1 MIIVLPNEIIMEI
14 QIVVKIFKTTLKII
28 ENIGTILVMTII

>member
-1 MIIVLPNEIIMEI
+1 MIIVLPNRIIIEI

-28 ENIGTILVMTII
+28 ENIGIILVMTII